1 MACHKASCA
10 EARTIHTAQPPV
22 VTMVDVSLSG
32 LVKRFGNSVV
42 AVDHVDMKVPDG
54 EFVFLL
60 GPSGCG
66 KTTTL
71 RMIAGLEMPTEGRI
85 EIGGRNVTYLR
96 PRYRNVGMVFQ
107 DYGLYRHM
115 TVFENIAY
123 PLRVR
128 RMSREAIAA
137 KVGAVA
143 ETLKI
148 TDVISRG
155 PDQLSGGQLQRV
167 AIARM
172 LVRDANV
179 FLMDEPMSHLDAQL
193 RAHMRAELKH
203 LQKQIGTTTIFV
215 THDQLE
221 AMTMADRIMVMRKG
235 LICQYA
241 SPREIFELPANQ
253 FVATF
258 VGEPQMNILDCRIER
273 RDNAWFA
280 AGEGFEVELDSCW
293 LETSEAAR
301 RSDRPMRLGVRPEHI
316 SISEAPRDGYTVAAS
331 MFAFE
336 PTGAENL
343 FTVKAGPHLITV
355 KAPTAETQ
363 RFNIADGARVYLK
376 PDPARLYLFD
386 ADTEKTLTQAAAC
399 QPVQA

>member
-1 MACHKASCA
+1 MA
-10 EARTIHTAQPPV
+10 Q
-22 VTMVDVSLSG
+22 VTVSG
-32 LVKRFGNSVV
+32 LVKRFGAMTP
-42 AVDHVDMKVPDG
+42 AVDHIDMTIEDG

-115 TVFENIAY
+115 TVYENIAY

-128 RMSREAIAA
+128 KMSREAIAT

-148 TDVISRG
+148 TDVLSRR
-155 PDQLSGGQLQRV
+155 PDGLSGGQLQRV

-203 LQKQIGTTTIFV
+203 IQKSIGTTTIFV

-221 AMTMADRIMVMRKG
+221 AMTMADRIIVMRRG
-235 LICQYA
+235 VINQYA
-241 SPREIFELPANQ
+241 TPQEIFELPANL

-258 VGEPQMNILDCRIER
+258 VGEPQMNILDCRIDR
-273 RDNAWFA
+273 RDGSFVASGPGYA
-280 AGEGFEVELDSCW
+280 VELDRDW
-293 LETSEAAR
+293 LEASGALSRAG
-301 RSDRPMRLGVRPEHI
+301 RPMRLGIRPEHVGI
-316 SISEAPRDGYTVAAS
+316 SDDPRDGYPIEAKI
-331 MFAFE
+331 FAFE
-336 PTGAENL
+336 ATGAENL
-343 FTVKAGPHLITV
+343 FTVTVGGELVTV
-355 KAPTAETQ
+355 KAPTSETLHYDTSDGSSVFL
-363 RFNIADGARVYLK
+363 RF
-376 PDPARLYLFD
+376 DPGRIYLFD
-386 ADTEKTLTQAAAC
+386 AETEVTLAQAAAC
-399 QPVQA
+399 QRVSA